1 MEPAPSV
8 AEGSGGTRRV
18 LFRQRGCHG
27 ACPERSRGERRD
39 ATVLPT
45 FAKRTSRPE
54 VEESLWGL
62 GLSVSKLKTQRDSS
76 TAQHDAGFAREG
88 KGVTS
93 LRSE

>member
-1 MEPAPSV
+1 MV
-8 AEGSGGTRRV
+8 
-18 LFRQRGCHG
+18 F
-27 ACPERSRGERRD
+27 
-39 ATVLPT
+39 PT

-62 GLSVSKLKTQRDSS
+62 SLCKPKANPKRDSS
-76 TAQHDAGFAREG
+76 TARRNAGFAREG